1 VGACEIEPIPFLT
14 TINELRTIEVDANR
28 VLFRFDNSGDD
39 AVREVQ
45 RVVQVDDVPTLGP
58 GKPDRAALRARAALL

>member
-1 VGACEIEPIPFLT
+1 VCVFVVADGPFDLAACRSWFERRGIARYKTPE
-14 TINELRTIEVDANR
+14 
-28 VLFRFDNSGDD
+28 
-39 AVREVQ
+39 